1 MFRRYGCYSYVYIQC
16 PQRIFHVCVCELPYA
31 KLRVCARMRMCMF
44 YLWIRLTSAYAMS
57 EKYAAGTV
65 SRKIQL
71 KLNNWFSMVLIE
83 LIKVWYKWIL
93 FTISSL

>member
-1 MFRRYGCYSYVYIQC
+1 
-16 PQRIFHVCVCELPYA
+16 
-31 KLRVCARMRMCMF
+31 
-44 YLWIRLTSAYAMS
+44 MS

-83 LIKVWYKWIL
+83 LIKV
-93 FTISSL
+93 